1 MLLHNLIAL
10 YDAYRRKGLDDDEL
24 VSLWDNWVV
33 YVDSQCA
40 DYQLYDSLD
49 SFEPDE
55 IATLGLEPDEPIT
68 WVMRD
73 PWHTNGLIKIE
84 SVSSMIK
91 DVEQIM
97 FGCTLLERMEAVID
111 DIAHGR
117 IDPNDATDFINSYA
131 MEQYLPEFD
140 EDEEF

>member
-1 MLLHNLIAL
+1 MLHNLIAL
-10 YDAYRRKGLDDDEL
+10 YNAYRCGDLDDNEV
-24 VSLWDNWVV
+24 VSLWNNWTV
-33 YVDSQCA
+33 YVDSHCA
-40 DYQLYDSLD
+40 DYQIYDSLE

-55 IATLGLEPDEPIT
+55 VATLGLGPDETIT

-73 PWHTNGLIKIE
+73 PWRTNGLIKFE

-91 DVEQIM
+91 DVERTM
-97 FGCTLLERMEAVID
+97 FGCTLLERMECVLD
-111 DIAHGR
+111 DLEHGR